1 MTQTGLIKRN
11 LEAMGIEGSNPK
23 STPAETEALPSDKT
37 GSLTEPPFNYASV
50 IVMLQY
56 LQGHT
61 RPDISFAVIQ
71 CSRYIHHHTN
81 MNITAR
87 TENFRKGYHLETII

>member
-1 MTQTGLIKRN
+1 
-11 LEAMGIEGSNPK
+11 MGIEGANPK

-61 RPDISFAVIQ
+61 RPDFSFAVSK

-81 MNITAR
+81 MNITV
-87 TENFRKGYHLETII
+87 

>member
-1 MTQTGLIKRN
+1 MTHKANFRS
-11 LEAMGIEGSNPK
+11 MGSK
-23 STPAETEALPSDKT
+23 STPAETEALPSDKP

-61 RPDISFAVIQ
+61 RPV
-71 CSRYIHHHTN
+71 
-81 MNITAR
+81 
-87 TENFRKGYHLETII
+87 